1 MTLQEKK
8 DFTSKRIPSLDG
20 LRGLAIILVLIG
32 HGSYSIPQSFLSPLF
47 MFLGNGH
54 LGVSIFFVL
63 SGYLIYTLSVQEYQK
78 TGTFNWKN
86 FYFRRILRIFPAF
99 YFVLLTIILLKV
111 FKIIILTLPMLLSAA
126 TFTANYNLLWIKS
139 TALTDY
145 FVIGHFWTLALEEQF
160 YLVFPLLMILFR
172 NNRLLPILTVVILL
186 EPFVRVFCYFL
197 IPSLRGQIG
206 EMLHT
211 SFDSIGAGVLL
222 GELLR
227 NDKIKDRLF
236 RLANNRLILS
246 ISILFIVFISPILNI
261 HFRGLYMLTVGKT
274 LELIGI
280 SVLIVAAISNRKTL
294 LFRLLNSR
302 VLSKIG
308 ILSYSI
314 YLWNNLFL
322 YDDGKLI
329 FNQFPLNFLC
339 VFGMGIFSYYI
350 VEKPFLRI
358 KDRFKNAKN

>member
-1 MTLQEKK
+1 
-8 DFTSKRIPSLDG
+8 
-20 LRGLAIILVLIG
+20 
-32 HGSYSIPQSFLSPLF
+32 
-47 MFLGNGH
+47 
-54 LGVSIFFVL
+54 
-63 SGYLIYTLSVQEYQK
+63 
-78 TGTFNWKN
+78 
-86 FYFRRILRIFPAF
+86 
-99 YFVLLTIILLKV
+99 
-111 FKIIILTLPMLLSAA
+111 MLLSAA